1 MNEGTQRKYEQLQKI
16 LKELDSVVIGYS
28 GGVDS
33 TLLLKVAHDV
43 LGDRALAVI
52 GRSETYPSSEYQE
65 AVALA
70 QSFAARFIE
79 VTTEE
84 TDDLKFKENPLDRCY
99 FCKSELFGKLAEI
112 AAREGIPWIADGTIT
127 DDIGDFRPGM
137 KAKKEKN
144 VCSPLLD
151 AGLSKE
157 EVREISKFLSL
168 STWDKP
174 SFACLASRFPYGFGI
189 TKENLSKIDRAETFL
204 RALNFKNYRV
214 RHHDDKTARIEV
226 NANEIAH
233 LIEPEI
239 RERITTFFA
248 SLGFIYVTLDLKGYR
263 TGSMNEVL
271 SPDAKA
277 NAAS

>member
-1 MNEGTQRKYEQLQKI
+1 MNEVTQRKYEHLQLI

-70 QSFAARFIE
+70 QSFGARYIE

-84 TDDLKFKENPLDRCY
+84 TDDLKFKENPPDRCY
-99 FCKSELFGKLAEI
+99 FCKSELFGKLADI
-112 AAREGIPWIADGTIT
+112 AAREGIPWIADGSIT

-137 KAKKEKN
+137 KAKKEKS
-144 VCSPLLD
+144 VRSPLLD

-189 TKENLSKIDRAETFL
+189 TKENLSKIDRAEAFL
-204 RALNFKNYRV
+204 RTLNFRNYRV

-226 NANEIAH
+226 NANEIAR

-239 RERITTFFA
+239 RERITTFFT
-248 SLGFIYVTLDLKGYR
+248 SLGFIYITLDLKGYR
-263 TGSMNEVL
+263 TGSMNEAL
-271 SPDAKA
+271 SPDTKA
-277 NAAS
+277 SATS

>member
-1 MNEGTQRKYEQLQKI
+1 MNEVTQRKYEHLQLI

-70 QSFAARFIE
+70 QSFGARYIE

-84 TDDLKFKENPLDRCY
+84 TDDLKFKENPPDRCY
-99 FCKSELFGKLAEI
+99 FCKSELFGKLADI
-112 AAREGIPWIADGTIT
+112 AAREGIPWIADGSIT

-189 TKENLSKIDRAETFL
+189 TKENLSKIDRAEAFL
-204 RALNFKNYRV
+204 RTLNFRNYRV

-226 NANEIAH
+226 NANEIAR

-239 RERITTFFA
+239 RERITTFFT
-248 SLGFIYVTLDLKGYR
+248 SLGFIYITLDLKGYR
-263 TGSMNEVL
+263 TGSMNEAL
-271 SPDAKA
+271 SPDTKA
-277 NAAS
+277 SATS

>member
-1 MNEGTQRKYEQLQKI
+1 MNEGTQKKYEHLQQI

-65 AVALA
+65 AVAVA
-70 QSFAARFIE
+70 QSFGARYIE

-84 TDDLKFKENPLDRCY
+84 TDDLKFKENPPDRCY
-99 FCKSELFGKLAEI
+99 FCKSELFGKLADI
-112 AAREGIPWIADGTIT
+112 AAREGIPWIADGSIT

-137 KAKKEKN
+137 KAKKEKSI
-144 VCSPLLD
+144 CSPLLD

-189 TKENLSKIDRAETFL
+189 TKENLSKIDRAEAFL
-204 RALNFKNYRV
+204 RTLNFRNYRV

-226 NANEIAH
+226 NANEIAR

-248 SLGFIYVTLDLKGYR
+248 SLGFTYITLDLKGYR
-263 TGSMNEVL
+263 RGSMNEVL

-277 NAAS
+277 KAAS

>member
-1 MNEGTQRKYEQLQKI
+1 MNEVTQRKYEHLQLI

-52 GRSETYPSSEYQE
+52 GRLETYPSSEYRE

-70 QSFAARFIE
+70 QSFSVRYIE

-84 TDDLKFKENPLDRCY
+84 TDDLKFRENPPDRCY

-112 AAREGIPWIADGTIT
+112 AAREGIPWIADGSIT

-157 EVREISKFLSL
+157 EVREISKFLAL
-168 STWDKP
+168 STWNKP

>member
-1 MNEGTQRKYEQLQKI
+1 MNEVTQRKYEHLQLI

-70 QSFAARFIE
+70 QSFGARYIE

-84 TDDLKFKENPLDRCY
+84 TDDLKFKENPPDRCY
-99 FCKSELFGKLAEI
+99 FCKSELFGKLADI
-112 AAREGIPWIADGTIT
+112 AAREGIPWIADGSIT

-137 KAKKEKN
+137 KAKKEKS
-144 VCSPLLD
+144 VRSPLLD

-189 TKENLSKIDRAETFL
+189 TKENLSKIDRAEAFL
-204 RALNFKNYRV
+204 RALNFRNYRV
-214 RHHDDKTARIEV
+214 RHHDDTTARIEV

-271 SPDAKA
+271 SSDVKDSAT
-277 NAAS
+277 S